1 MCSSDLLKM
10 SGGYRLSCFGS
21 LYYGEFGDPFPKIEA
36 EIRVEEG
43 AFVLDNLTVSGGEP
57 IAGAEAEE
65 KLEGLYLVASV
76 PEENCYLYCYQPGGE
91 LFFKFRGKRS
101 RIENVRLDLW
111 TMPQIACGDY
121 DGDGEKEAALLWT
134 EAHGT
139 GVSVYKLTVAKELD
153 GELQFFMLEQADY
166 MKQLNERIDWK
177 WEPEQERL
185 SCVLDETQLEE
196 SWELKELFDNLVADA
211 ERIESTYEREDAFE
225 GISWEEQ
232 AAFHVENGTIWLFL
246 EGGYR
251 LKGVGMTIHE
261 EDTPGLRAEVF
272 WEDGCFHL
280 GNIEIKKGSYE
291 YE

>member
-1 MCSSDLLKM
+1 MKKFFIVTAAISFLIL
-10 SGGYRLSCFGS
+10 GS
-21 LYYGEFGDPFPKIEA
+21 LCLSACQKLEA
-36 EIRVEEG
+36 AEPHSLSEWMELVTDEELDRLELVSNSSEI
-43 AFVLDNLTVSGGEP
+43 DS
-57 IAGAEAEE
+57 
-65 KLEGLYLVASV
+65 EGLYLVASV

-91 LFFKFRGKRS
+91 LFFRFRGKRS
-101 RIENVRLDLW
+101 LIEEVRLDLW
-111 TMPQIACGDY
+111 TMPQIVCGDY

-211 ERIESTYEREDAFE
+211 VRNESTYEREDAFE